1 MFRDNFAYMLYY
13 AEYTGIMCIF
23 MKLLDKV
30 RTKIKFKHYSKS
42 TETNYVLWIKQFI
55 LYHNKRH
62 PNEMGKFEIEQFL
75 SYLATHRKVSASTQ
89 NQAFNALMFLYNQVL
104 ELPLV
109 DQNINALRAKQ
120 RVHLPTVLS
129 TKEVKHIIEQ
139 FPLNNY
145 KTIIQSI
152 YGCGLRLSE
161 VLRLRIKDIDF
172 DYNRMIIWDGKSLND
187 RSLPLP
193 QKLIEDYKQI
203 IGHNNKLHQK
213 DLSEGYGTVDM
224 PNALAR
230 KFPNANKE
238 FKWQYLFP
246 MSKVSKDPK
255 SGGVRRHHV
264 LESTFGR
271 NLKKAVI
278 KSAINKKITAHT
290 FRHSYAT
297 HLLQAGID
305 IRTIQELLGHKRLET
320 TMIYTHVVKE
330 LSQQNLFS
338 PLDYL

>member
-1 MFRDNFAYMLYY
+1 MCTCALIY
-13 AEYTGIMCIF
+13 ANNREKVHF
-23 MKLLDKV
+23 MKLLDRV
-30 RTKIKFKHYSKS
+30 RTKIKFKHYSQHTEKS
-42 TETNYVLWIKQFI
+42 YVAWIKQYI
-55 LYHNKRH
+55 LFHRKTH
-62 PNEMGKFEIEQFL
+62 PEKMGKIEIEQFL
-75 SYLATHRKVSASTQ
+75 TYLVTQRNVSASTQ

-104 ELPLV
+104 EHPLI

-120 RVHLPTVLS
+120 RIHLPTVLS
-129 TKEVKHIIEQ
+129 TKEVSYIIEQ
-139 FPLNNY
+139 FPNNTY
-145 KTIIQSI
+145 KTILQTI

-172 DYNRMIIWDGKSLND
+172 DYNRMVIWDSKSLND

-193 QKLIEDYKQI
+193 NKLIETYQKI
-203 IGHNNKLHQK
+203 IASNKEQHK
-213 DLSEGYGTVDM
+213 DDLVNGFGTVEM

-230 KFPNANKE
+230 KYPNANKE

-246 MSKVSKDPK
+246 MNKVSKDPK
-255 SGGVRRHHV
+255 STTIRRHHV
-264 LESTFGR
+264 LESTFSR
-271 NLKKAVI
+271 NLKRAVI
-278 KSAINKKITAHT
+278 KSEINKKISAHT

-305 IRTIQELLGHKRLET
+305 IRSIQEMLGHKRLET

-330 LSQQNLFS
+330 LSQQNRFS

>member
-1 MFRDNFAYMLYY
+1 MH
-13 AEYTGIMCIF
+13 F
-23 MKLLDKV
+23 MKLLDQV

-42 TETNYVLWIKQFI
+42 TEINYVLWIKQFI
-55 LYHNKRH
+55 LFHKKRH
-62 PNEMGKFEIEQFL
+62 PIEMGKFEIEQFL

-104 ELPLV
+104 EISLK
-109 DQNINALRAKQ
+109 DENINALRAKQ
-120 RVHLPTVLS
+120 RIHLPTVLS

-139 FPLNNY
+139 FPNNNY
-145 KTIIQSI
+145 KTIIQTI

-172 DYNRMIIWDGKSLND
+172 DYNRMIIWDSKSLND

-193 QKLIEDYKQI
+193 QKLINPYRAI
-203 IGHNNKLHQK
+203 INTNKLQHQL
-213 DLSEGYGTVDM
+213 DLDEGFGTVEM

-230 KFPNANKE
+230 KYPNANKE
-238 FKWQYLFP
+238 FKWQYLFQ
-246 MSKVSKDPK
+246 MAKVSKDPI
-255 SGGVRRHHV
+255 SGVIRRHHV

-271 NLKKAVI
+271 NLKKAVV
-278 KSAINKKITAHT
+278 KSKINKKITAHT

-330 LSQQNLFS
+330 LSQQNRFS

>member
-1 MFRDNFAYMLYY
+1 MQ
-13 AEYTGIMCIF
+13 I
-23 MKLLDKV
+23 MKLLDRV
-30 RTKIKFKHYSKS
+30 RTKIKFKHYSQN
-42 TETNYVLWIKQFI
+42 TENTYVYWIKKFI
-55 LYHNKRH
+55 VFHNKRH
-62 PNEMGKFEIEQFL
+62 PKEMGKFEIEQFL

-104 ELPLV
+104 ELPLI

-129 TKEVKHIIEQ
+129 TKEVKHLIEQ
-139 FPLNNY
+139 FPANNY
-145 KTIIQSI
+145 KTIVQTI

-161 VLRLRIKDIDF
+161 VLRLRVKDIDF
-172 DYNRMIIWDGKSLND
+172 DYNRMIVWDSKSLND

-193 QKLIEDYKQI
+193 QKLIKPYKNI
-203 IGHNNKLHQK
+203 ISKNKLHHQM
-213 DLSEGYGTVDM
+213 DLDQGFGTVEM

-230 KFPNANKE
+230 KYPNADKE

-246 MSKVSKDPK
+246 MAKVSKDPK
-255 SGGVRRHHV
+255 SGVIRRHHV

-271 NLKKAVI
+271 NLKKAVL
-278 KSAINKKITAHT
+278 KSKINKKVTAHT

-330 LSQQNLFS
+330 LSQQNRFS